1 MRKWFGK
8 GLPRQ
13 KLNNLPGKFL
23 VIEGQ
28 DGAGRTTHVGRLRA
42 WFENKGFATA
52 EVGLRRSNLAGRELS
67 EAMNNHSLTPLTMS
81 LFYATDL
88 ADQIENVLLP
98 SLRAG
103 FVVIADRYIYSIIAR
118 AIVRGQSKE
127 WINDLF
133 GFALRPDAAVF
144 LKASPQ
150 TLASRSF
157 FKGGTLSFWESGQD
171 IEGGGD
177 IYLRFIRYQ
186 TKLAKVFDGII
197 KDHNISVVDA
207 EGGEDAVQ
215 AKLEE
220 KVSELLFY
228 KTR

>member
-1 MRKWFGK
+1 MKKRAWFGK
-8 GLPRQ
+8 GLPKQ
-13 KLNNLPGKFL
+13 KLRDLPGKFI

-28 DGAGRTTHVGRLRA
+28 DGAGRTTHVSRLRA

-52 EVGLRRSNLAGRELS
+52 EIGLRRSELAGKELS
-67 EAMNNHSLTPLTMS
+67 EAMSTHSLTPLTMS

-88 ADQIENVLLP
+88 ADQVENVLIP

-103 FVVIADRYIYSIIAR
+103 FVVLADRYIYSIIAR

-127 WINDLF
+127 WISELF
-133 GFALRPDAAVF
+133 GFALKPDAAVF

-186 TKLAKVFDGII
+186 TKLAKVFDEII
-197 KDHNISVVDA
+197 RDHEISIINA
-207 EGGEDAVQ
+207 EGSEDKVQ
-215 AKLEE
+215 TALED
-220 KVSELLFY
+220 KVTNLLF
-228 KTR
+228 

>member
-1 MRKWFGK
+1 MKKREWFGK
-8 GLPRQ
+8 GLPKQ
-13 KLNNLPGKFL
+13 NLKNLPGKFI

-28 DGAGRTTHVGRLRA
+28 DGAGRTTHVSRLRA

-52 EVGLRRSNLAGRELS
+52 EIGLRRSDLAGKELS
-67 EAMNNHSLTPLTMS
+67 EAMNTHSLTPLTMS

-118 AIVRGQSKE
+118 AIVRGQSKD
-127 WINDLF
+127 WINGLF
-133 GFALRPDAAVF
+133 GFALKPDAAVF
-144 LKASPQ
+144 LRATPQ
-150 TLASRSF
+150 TLAARSF

-186 TKLAKVFDGII
+186 TKLAKVFDQVI
-197 KDHNISVVDA
+197 KDHKITVVNA
-207 EGGEDAVQ
+207 EGSEDSVQ
-215 AKLEE
+215 ATLEE
-220 KVSELLFY
+220 RVSELLF
-228 KTR
+228 

>member
-8 GLPRQ
+8 GLPKQ
-13 KLNNLPGKFL
+13 SLKNLPGKFI
-23 VIEGQ
+23 VVEGQ
-28 DGAGRTTHVGRLRA
+28 DGAGRTTHVSRLRA

-52 EVGLRRSNLAGRELS
+52 EIGLRRSDLAGKELS
-67 EAMNNHSLTPLTMS
+67 EAMSTHSLTPLTMS

-118 AIVRGQSKE
+118 AIVRGQSME

-133 GFALRPDAAVF
+133 GFALKPDAAVF

-186 TKLAKVFDGII
+186 TKLAKVFDQVI
-197 KDHNISVVDA
+197 KDHKITVVNA
-207 EGGEDAVQ
+207 EGSEDAVQ
-215 AKLEE
+215 ATLEE
-220 KVSELLFY
+220 RVSELLF
-228 KTR
+228 